1 MKFSSF
7 ISNNNSNYKMETC
20 LDDSTLMEISNEN
33 TIFSFIISDQK
44 CMHICIYTAKVP
56 MGQSIFEDSLNVY
69 AVYQSKI
76 SLNKNTDIDSYI
88 ITSTNRAIQIVN
100 WGENNISIWPC
111 DLNIVIKNFKL
122 INDFQ
127 II

>member
-1 MKFSSF
+1 MNFSSF
-7 ISNNNSNYKMETC
+7 ISKNNSNFKMETC
-20 LDDSTLMEISNEN
+20 LDGSTLMEISNEN
-33 TIFSFIISDQK
+33 TIFSFIISNQT

-56 MGQSIFEDSLNVY
+56 MGQSIFEDSLNENS
-69 AVYQSKI
+69 VYQSKI

-88 ITSTNRAIQIVN
+88 ITSKSRAIHIVN
-100 WGENNISIWPC
+100 WGKNNISIWPC
-111 DLNIVIKNFKL
+111 DLNTVIENFKL